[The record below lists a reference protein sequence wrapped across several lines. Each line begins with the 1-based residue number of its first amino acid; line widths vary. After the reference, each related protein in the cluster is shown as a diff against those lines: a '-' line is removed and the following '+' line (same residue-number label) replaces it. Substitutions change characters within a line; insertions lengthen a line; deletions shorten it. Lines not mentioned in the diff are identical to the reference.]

1 MPTQTVDA
9 KEFTF
14 AAPGCKAVLTVKPE
28 SALAGVAVW
37 DAGNQTAGTF
47 EPCFKYIELGPGGKS
62 FNFSA
67 LMSVGK

>member
-1 MPTQTVDA
+1 MRPYAVISCS
-9 KEFTF
+9 FSF
-14 AAPGCKAVLTVKPE
+14 IAPGAKATLSVKPE

-47 EPCFKYIELGPGGKS
+47 EPCFKYMELGPGGKS

-67 LMSVGK
+67 VMKVEK